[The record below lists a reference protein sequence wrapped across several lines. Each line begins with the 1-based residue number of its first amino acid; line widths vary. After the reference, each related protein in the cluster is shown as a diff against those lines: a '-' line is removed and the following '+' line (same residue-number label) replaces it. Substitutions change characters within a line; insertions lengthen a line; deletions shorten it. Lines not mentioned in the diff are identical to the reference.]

1 MATASAN
8 YKDEKRRATRVLRQ
22 QAERTHGDDVDGGA
36 SDSFGATAYTNRQT
50 TRTKAHLE
58 LQRDTDVNCQTK

>member
-22 QAERTHGDDVDGGA
+22 QAERTHGDDVVDDGA
-36 SDSFGATAYTNRQT
+36 SERFVRRGRQHEPSTNT
-50 TRTKAHLE
+50 NKSAPTVIT
-58 LQRDTDVNCQTK
+58 